1 MSSYGTAREI
11 ASVRPLDKSAISTVV
26 IQYCP
31 NDADENE
38 TCASNDYRLVVSPPH
53 VYDSAATE
61 LKWSEIW
68 FPGKYVCTL
77 LKIFLSEKIA
87 ALRDSRP
94 SSSSQDDSAQYDKEA
109 RWFLGIL
116 QTSGFNFDK
125 VRVFVFEI
133 DAYSSLNGKF
143 VRALE
148 AKLADP
154 KYNTFFKDHIRP
166 LHIEA
171 LFTPADYYL
180 LDEHLRPAGQLKL
193 AHYLARMIQ
202 TDAK

>member
-1 MSSYGTAREI
+1 
-11 ASVRPLDKSAISTVV
+11 
-26 IQYCP
+26 
-31 NDADENE
+31 
-38 TCASNDYRLVVSPPH
+38 
-53 VYDSAATE
+53 
-61 LKWSEIW
+61 
-68 FPGKYVCTL
+68 
-77 LKIFLSEKIA
+77 
-87 ALRDSRP
+87 
-94 SSSSQDDSAQYDKEA
+94 
-109 RWFLGIL
+109 
-116 QTSGFNFDK
+116 
-125 VRVFVFEI
+125 
-133 DAYSSLNGKF
+133 LNGKF